1 MHVNKECDD
10 VSVNEVL
17 HYIAP
22 SRTSVIVGRTIRMI
36 LKNLGPVS
44 RTWKG
49 PS

>member
-1 MHVNKECDD
+1 MCWGRGMNEGAIGSKSWCAGLSLSK
-10 VSVNEVL
+10 SVL
-17 HYIAP
+17 P
-22 SRTSVIVGRTIRMI
+22 FRMT